1 VCTPAGAQAWHLVQ
15 LLSGVVR
22 RSSGGNECMMDLVA
36 WHIDP
41 ARGQAGFTPHRDR
54 HLGLMERDTAA
65 VQAGFRGVGVG
76 LA

>member
-1 VCTPAGAQAWHLVQ
+1 
-15 LLSGVVR
+15 
-22 RSSGGNECMMDLVA
+22 MMDLVA